1 VATSLRLATSLPR
14 EAATVCAARRVLDA
28 ALAFLGVTDDCRG
41 DISLALS
48 EACSNA
54 VIHAQAGDEY
64 EIILDVDGDRCVLEV
79 IDAGIGMANR
89 SSVGELREKISERG
103 RGLLLMRACTDS
115 LELRPVH
122 PHGLAVRMGKQL

>member
-1 VATSLRLATSLPR
+1 
-14 EAATVCAARRVLDA
+14 VLDA
-28 ALAFLGVTDDCRG
+28 ALAFLGVTEDCRG

-48 EACSNA
+48 EACSNV

-89 SSVGELREKISERG
+89 SSVGELRDKTGERG
-103 RGLLLMRACTDS
+103 RGLLLMRACTDA

-122 PHGLAVRMGKQL
+122 PHGLAVRMNKQLTWIPKVSAWPVGGRHAAVVGAP